1 MIIDKAYEH
10 KKIEEKW
17 VEYWSKSDIFN
28 VRSAVRDK
36 RFSIV
41 IPPPNITGGL
51 HTGHA
56 LQYTLHDLYTRWKRM
71 KGYVAIWV
79 PGMDHAGIA
88 TQYIVEKEL
97 AKENLSREQIGR
109 EEFIKRTWEWAEKAK
124 AKIKFQLMKLGSS
137 CDWSH
142 QRFTLERDLS
152 RAVTEAFVRLYN
164 ENLIYKAEY
173 IINWCPRCK
182 TALSDLETIHKE
194 QSGRLF
200 YIKYP
205 LESGRGYIE
214 VATTRPE
221 TILGDTAVGVNP
233 NDDRYKLLIGEYVI
247 LPILKRRIPIIAD
260 EAVDPAFG
268 TGAVKIT
275 PGHDPDDFEIGKRHK
290 LEIVNIMTDDAIMNE
305 NAGPYK
311 GQDRFTCRVNIL
323 KDLER
328 DGLFSKEEDYVH
340 AIGHCFRCDTIVEP
354 RVSKQ
359 WFVKMK
365 PLAEPAIEAVEKG
378 KVELIPSNWNKVYY
392 DWLRNI
398 RDWCI
403 SRQIWWGHQI
413 PAYYCHKCNYI
424 NVSSENLTRCN
435 GCGGDNLVQE
445 QDVLDTWFSSA
456 LWPFSVFGW
465 PDNTPDLQAYYP
477 TDLLITGYDI
487 LFFWVAR
494 MIMMGL
500 KFMNDVPFKQVLF
513 TGLIRDEKG
522 NKMSRTKGNVVDP
535 LDVIEKMGADAL
547 RFTLISQTADAMD
560 VAFSPSKIYG
570 NRTFMNKLW
579 NATRFVLLNLPDDF
593 KIEPFDYD
601 KLTLFDKWILT
612 RINEVISEVDNSLS
626 TYQLINATK
635 AIYHFIWNEYC
646 DWYIEFS
653 KPALNSSDIDRKRI
667 TLNVLITVLSRIL
680 KILHPFTPFIT
691 EELWTYVRKFTGEY
705 TLLSLA
711 KMPDYNSAEIFSDCK
726 KDIEA
731 IQDVVSRIR
740 QIRAEINIPPQK
752 EIDCY
757 LMPTND
763 YYWELFYASLPQI
776 TFLSKLRNFVR
787 ANSYPSDKLIIK
799 DSSPYAQ
806 IGIDPLGSID
816 PNKEIERISKE
827 ITKLEK
833 IIAEVLEKLNDP
845 AIIANAPREVVENFK
860 MRYNDS
866 TNRLNRLKTHKE
878 SLRFKQKNT

>member
-1 MIIDKAYEH
+1 MILEKAYDH
-10 KKIEEKW
+10 KKIEDKW
-17 VEYWSKSDIFN
+17 VKIWSNSNRFN
-28 VRSAVRDK
+28 VSEIKEGK

-71 KGYVAIWV
+71 RGYISLWV

-97 AKENLSREQIGR
+97 AKEDLTREKLGR

-124 AKIKFQLMKLGSS
+124 AKIKYQLMKLGSS

-142 QRFTLERDLS
+142 QRFTLEEDLS

-164 ENLIYKAEY
+164 EDLIYRAEY

-194 QSGRLF
+194 YGGKLF

-205 LESGRGYIE
+205 LASGNGYIE

-233 NDDRYKLLIGEYVI
+233 RDKRYGSIIGEYVI
-247 LPILKRRIPIIAD
+247 LPILKRRIRIIAD
-260 EAVDPAFG
+260 EVVDPSFG

-290 LEIVNIMTDDAIMNE
+290 LEVVNIMTDTAQMNE
-305 NAGPYK
+305 SAGPYD
-311 GQDRFTCRVNIL
+311 GQDRFVCRMNIL
-323 KDLER
+323 KDLANE
-328 DGLFSKEEDYVH
+328 GLLSKEEDYTYS
-340 AIGHCFRCDTIVEP
+340 IGHCFRCDTIVEP

-359 WFVKMK
+359 WFVRMK
-365 PLAEPAIEAVEKG
+365 PLTASAIEAVEKG
-378 KVELIPSNWNKVYY
+378 KVELIPSNWNKVYF
-392 DWLRNI
+392 DWMCNI

-403 SRQIWWGHQI
+403 SRQIWWGHRI
-413 PAYYCHKCNYI
+413 PAYYCQDCLEVNVASRKPTACKRCKGI
-424 NVSSENLTRCN
+424 NLIQ
-435 GCGGDNLVQE
+435 DD
-445 QDVLDTWFSSA
+445 DVLDTWFSSA

-465 PDNTPDLQAYYP
+465 PEHTDELQKYYP

-500 KFMNDVPFKQVLF
+500 KFMNDVPFRQVLF

-535 LDVIEKMGADAL
+535 LEVIENMGADAL
-547 RFTLISQTADAMD
+547 RFTMISQTADAMD
-560 VAFSPSKIYG
+560 VSFSMSKIYG

-579 NATRFVLLNLPDDF
+579 NATRFVLLNVSENFRKKPIKFEELL
-593 KIEPFDYD
+593 I
-601 KLTLFDKWILT
+601 FDKWILT
-612 RINEVISEVDNSLS
+612 RINEVINELEKYLS
-626 TYQLINATK
+626 TYQLTNACK
-635 AIYHFIWNEYC
+635 LLYHFVWNEFC
-646 DWYIEFS
+646 DWYVEFC
-653 KPALNSSDIDRKRI
+653 KPSLSGAARERRDI
-667 TLNVLITVLSRIL
+667 TVNVLITVLERIL

-691 EELWTYVRKFTGEY
+691 EELWIYLKELVGEENQ
-705 TLLSLA
+705 LSLA
-711 KMPDYNSAEIFSDCK
+711 QMPDYNSDELFEESKESIA
-726 KDIEA
+726 A
-731 IQDVVSRIR
+731 IQAAVSTIR
-740 QIRAEINIPPQK
+740 QIRAEVNIPPQK
-752 EIDCY
+752 EVDCY
-757 LMPTND
+757 LITD
-763 YYWELFYASLPQI
+763 YDSYWKLFTDCRDQI
-776 TFLSKLRNFVR
+776 IFLTKINKILRTDSFP
-787 ANSYPSDKLIIK
+787 ADKLIIK
-799 DSSPYAQ
+799 DSFAYAQ

-816 PNKEIERISKE
+816 VNKETERIQKE
-827 ITKLEK
+827 IVKLEK
-833 IIAEVLEKLNDP
+833 IISEVQIKLND
-845 AIIANAPREVVENFK
+845 AKMLANAPAEIIENFK
-860 MRYNDS
+860 NRYDES
-866 TNRLNRLKTHKE
+866 VNRLNRLRAHKE
-878 SLRFKQKNT
+878 SLKFK